1 VIIGVGVDKGSP
13 GASTLA
19 LLLGMCWPTE
29 RVLVELD
36 PRGADLAYRCAAAGG
51 RPLAATP
58 SVTTLAIDA
67 RPGAMQRALPDY
79 AQSTACAV
87 PVIVGETSP
96 TRFSRIA
103 PHLPALTGALTRWP
117 GTVIA
122 DLGSLQP
129 GSPTLTV
136 ARAATAV
143 VLVTGTDVASLGHL
157 RDRVEELAVDLGDSS
172 RTRSALAVVVRADGG
187 DASAARQRVEQL
199 LASIGSPTPVI
210 GVLPTEP
217 ATVQAVLAG
226 RVTRR
231 MARGALLGEVLAV
244 TVRLCTSWP
253 ELTAP
258 SLAGFVP
265 SPTGRPIAA
274 SGLTR

>member
-1 VIIGVGVDKGSP
+1 MIIGVGADKGSP

-36 PRGADLAYRCAAAGG
+36 ARGSDLAFRCASVGG

-67 RPGAMQRALPDY
+67 RPGATQRAMGDY
-79 AQSTACAV
+79 AQPTGCAV
-87 PVIVGETSP
+87 PLIVGETSP

-103 PHLPALTGALTRWP
+103 PHLPALAGVLAGLP

-136 ARAATAV
+136 ARAATVV
-143 VLVTGTDVASLGHL
+143 VLVTSTDVASLGHL
-157 RDRVEELAVDLGDSS
+157 RDRVEELAVDLGDSFP
-172 RTRSALAVVVRADGG
+172 TRSPLAVVVRAEGG
-187 DASAARQRVEQL
+187 DVAAARQRVEQL
-199 LASIGSPTPVI
+199 LASIGSPTPVV
-210 GVLPTEP
+210 GVLPSEA

-231 MARGALLGEVLAV
+231 MARGALLTEVLAV
-244 TVRLCTSWP
+244 TVRLCTGWP
-253 ELTAP
+253 ELAAP
-258 SLAGFVP
+258 MLTGFVP
-265 SPTGRPIAA
+265 AA
-274 SGLTR
+274 AGMAVATSGLIR

>member
-1 VIIGVGVDKGSP
+1 MIIGVGADKGSP

-29 RVLVELD
+29 RVVVELD
-36 PRGADLAYRCAAAGG
+36 PRGADLAYRCAGTAG

-67 RPGAMQRALPDY
+67 RPGAAPRVLPAY
-79 AQSTACAV
+79 AQPTGCAV
-87 PVIVGETSP
+87 PLIVGETSA
-96 TRFSRIA
+96 TRFGRIA
-103 PHLPALTGALTRWP
+103 PHLPALSSLIAGWP

-136 ARAATAV
+136 ARTAAVV

-157 RDRVEELAVDLGDSS
+157 RDRVEELAVDLGNAF
-172 RTRSALAVVVRADGG
+172 RTWSPLAVVVRAENG
-187 DASAARQRVEQL
+187 DVTAARQRVEQL
-199 LASIGSPTPVI
+199 LASIGSPAPVI

-231 MARGALLGEVLAV
+231 MTRSALLTEVLAV
-244 TVRLCTSWP
+244 TVRLCTGWP

-265 SPTGRPIAA
+265 KSPASPAVTG
-274 SGLTR
+274 GLTR

>member
-1 VIIGVGVDKGSP
+1 VIIGVGADKGSP

-29 RVLVELD
+29 RVVVELD
-36 PRGADLAYRCAAAGG
+36 PRGADMAYRCATAGG

-67 RPGAMQRALPDY
+67 RPGAAQRALPDY
-79 AQSTACAV
+79 AQPTACAV
-87 PVIVGETSP
+87 PLIVGETSA
-96 TRFSRIA
+96 TRFGRIA
-103 PHLPALTGALTRWP
+103 PHLPALAGVLAGWP

-136 ARAATAV
+136 ARAATVV

-157 RDRVEELAVDLGDSS
+157 RDRVEELTVDIGDSN
-172 RTRSALAVVVRADGG
+172 RTLSPLAVVVRAESGG
-187 DASAARQRVEQL
+187 VAVAQQRVEQL
-199 LASIGSPTPVI
+199 LASIGSPAPVI
-210 GVLPTEP
+210 GVLPSEP

-231 MARGALLGEVLAV
+231 IARGALLTEVLAV
-244 TVRLCTSWP
+244 TVRLCTRWP
-253 ELTAP
+253 ELAAP

-265 SPTGRPIAA
+265 AAAGTPIAT
-274 SGLTR
+274 SELIR